1 MPDKD
6 IKDKQKGNSIE
17 LVIFQITNQKF
28 ALPLTEVNRVIQI
41 VEIRTLPKT
50 PKYVCGIINMHGEV
64 ISVINMR
71 RLFGMPQKE
80 LELTDKL
87 LIVSTSR
94 IKMALWI
101 DEVHNV
107 IEIDTKDL
115 VNSDEIK
122 YGKKNIKG
130 IVKLESGMVLLN
142 DVEKFLNPEE
152 LEELENAIQEAKLQ
166 SDSVNNVG

>member
-1 MPDKD
+1 MNFDDYKIID
-6 IKDKQKGNSIE
+6 FEK
-17 LVIFQITNQKF
+17 LVIFQINKAQF
-28 ALPLTEVNRVIQI
+28 ALPLNVVDRAIQI
-41 VEIRTLPKT
+41 VDIQLLPNA

-71 RLFGMPQKE
+71 RLFGMPEKE

-101 DEVHNV
+101 DEVHKV

-152 LEELENAIQEAKLQ
+152 LEELEIAIQETR
-166 SDSVNNVG
+166 